1 MTEPLVPHD
10 HDPATDGAGSGEAIM
25 DKVTSA
31 VDEFAKRAAPVVRE
45 VGARAAEV
53 TAAAGVKAGPVAHRV
68 ADATED
74 LGQRLARKASDVAS
88 DLRRNMS
95 GEGAAGQT
103 TTPPADAPT
112 MEPTAGGAT
121 PEPGTREPDSAA

>member
-45 VGARAAEV
+45 VGA
-53 TAAAGVKAGPVAHRV
+53 GPPRSP
-68 ADATED
+68 
-74 LGQRLARKASDVAS
+74 L
-88 DLRRNMS
+88 
-95 GEGAAGQT
+95 
-103 TTPPADAPT
+103 PPASRPARW
-112 MEPTAGGAT
+112 PTAWPTRPKTWASGWRARRVTWPAICAAT
-121 PEPGTREPDSAA
+121 